1 MHGKNIS
8 PGVKHKKAHSEFK
21 GQTKSKLIARL
32 TPRSVLEYQQRLQIR
47 KPSRPLLR

>member
-21 GQTKSKLIARL
+21 GQTKSKRVPPL
-32 TPRSVLEYQQRLQIR
+32 TLCSVLEHQQCLQIR
-47 KPSRPLLR
+47 QPR